1 MSEENHLISPALLGG
16 LLGHLLVLWLQDD
29 DIQAQH
35 HIVEGESEG

>member
-35 HIVEGESEG
+35 HMEDESEGG